1 MSQMKQNQQLFLYK
15 KIFLFII
22 KSSRIWYALFLEL
35 CTIIIASLILFISY
49 SILRYTD
56 IPVTIIGSSIEN
68 LTSSTAYTAD
78 SIIL

>member
-1 MSQMKQNQQLFLYK
+1 MHIILWIQKLQKRMIPQNKSKIKYKPKNWPAFLN
-15 KIFLFII
+15 
-22 KSSRIWYALFLEL
+22 
-35 CTIIIASLILFISY
+35 